1 MIQYYNVDAFARL
14 KEGRKIASR
23 GFKYGFITG
32 VFKEDVYKEL
42 IRTFPDVSKFELVDK
57 ESGGGHK
64 RFYVGPNYYSGK
76 HWGSTRHLNDLPE
89 IWKAVI
95 KESGSKELLDL
106 VADATGVACNS
117 LCNFGFTYGNEGCIQ
132 GPHIDG
138 AARPND
144 SSPVHATI
152 ACLLYFNEKPGG
164 VAGTEVYDVDRK
176 TVLFAVPDL
185 RNSFFYFEQHPDSW
199 HGFPLVPK
207 GADRR
212 LVSLSFS
219 QEKTPILVTDSV
231 FKFPYLR
238 DVTKKIIK
246 KILGR

>member
-1 MIQYYNVDAFARL
+1 MIKYYNVDAFKKL
-14 KEGRKIASR
+14 KEERKTAVR
-23 GFKYGFITG
+23 GFKYGFVTN
-32 VFKEDVYKEL
+32 VFKEDVYEEL
-42 IRTFPDVSKFELVDK
+42 IKTFPDVTKFELVDK

-64 RFYVGPNYYSGK
+64 RFYVGKNYYNGK
-76 HWGSTRHLNDLPE
+76 NWGSIRHMSDLPE
-89 IWKAVI
+89 IWKEVL
-95 KESGSKELLDL
+95 KESGSKELIKL
-106 VADATGVACNS
+106 VEDSTGVKCNS
-117 LCNFGFTYGNEGCIQ
+117 LCNFGFTYGDEGCIQ

-144 SSPVHATI
+144 PSPVHATI
-152 ACLLYFNEKPGG
+152 ACLMYFNKEKGG

-199 HGFPLVPK
+199 HGFPRVPK

-219 QEKTPILVTDSV
+219 SDPKYIGLSNSV
-231 FKFPYLR
+231 FHTTYIK
-238 DVTKKIIK
+238 DCIK
-246 KILGR
+246 KISRKIFRK